1 MSARQRLP
9 RPGGV
14 PRRVRVSIF
23 DSRTFPPRNVLTA
36 LPGNTCL
43 RVSRRPCGTVGMVIW
58 QARSPNAEGSVK
70 AHWQGE
76 CACIWAL
83 VGGFVSLGRRVAKS
97 PLYFMRLAQS
107 MTGPN
112 ARTRCRHRFN
122 DFSLAAVGGG
132 SSHGLVDMG
141 RTVWRFFGK
150 AFSLHGP
157 VLYFLFH

>member
-1 MSARQRLP
+1 MVTVMSARQRLP

-36 LPGNTCL
+36 LPGKTCL
-43 RVSRRPCGTVGMVIW
+43 RVSRRPCGTVCMVIW

-97 PLYFMRLAQS
+97 PLYFKRLAQS

-112 ARTRCRHRFN
+112 ARTLQV
-122 DFSLAAVGGG
+122 DADIDLTILVWPPWGVGA
-132 SSHGLVDMG
+132 H
-141 RTVWRFFGK
+141 T
-150 AFSLHGP
+150 A
-157 VLYFLFH
+157 